1 MQQLDIH
8 LEDPIWSALAGP
20 HASIALGGDLARCYP
35 RDVSRFAAVASR
47 DVEAFDSLAE
57 LIEPGG
63 AVALMGSTQALPAE
77 WRLVTEFSVVQM
89 VCERPVTLP
98 IDNESGIV
106 PLTNSDV
113 PAMLQ
118 LIELTQ
124 PGPFLARTIE
134 LRPYLSIQDGGQ
146 LAAMAGVRLRP
157 PGCREISAVCT
168 HPAFRRR
175 GYSRLLIS
183 VLAHKIQSAGEVP
196 FLHVATEK
204 SGAIALYE
212 SLGFVRRSEQRLFVL
227 ERQ

>member
-1 MQQLDIH
+1 M
-8 LEDPIWSALAGP
+8 
-20 HASIALGGDLARCYP
+20 
-35 RDVSRFAAVASR
+35 ASR
-47 DVEAFDSLAE
+47 DIEAFDSLAD
-57 LIEPGG
+57 LVEPGG
-63 AVALMGSTQALPAE
+63 AVALIGSSPALPAG
-77 WRLVTEFSVVQM
+77 WRLVTEFSMVQM

-98 IDNESGIV
+98 IDYESAIV

-118 LIELTQ
+118 LVELAQ
-124 PGPFLARTIE
+124 PGPFLPRTIE
-134 LRPYLSIQDGGQ
+134 LGPYLSIRDGAR

-157 PGCREISAVCT
+157 PGYREISAVCT

-175 GYSRLLIS
+175 GYSRLLVS

-212 SLGFVRRSEQRLFVL
+212 SLGFVRRSEPRLVVL
-227 ERQ
+227 ERQVNGLPGAIGFADRQASVVSSFGRRPETRQRPYP